1 VDKGAGLQRSA
12 GYDGM
17 CQRRRNICG
26 SDLCPG
32 SARCSGSADRSAY
45 VRPAGLGRWP
55 QLCDRMV
62 SSYHLRQDQAA
73 IGFVRD
79 LVSSGCPV
87 GVICHGPSTLVGAEV
102 AVRALARA
110 QALARAGGVVRALA
124 LARGR
129 GVVRALA
136 RARAR
141 GGVRVLVRVRLVRV
155 RVLVRVRAGTGVRAG
170 RG

>member
-1 VDKGAGLQRSA
+1 
-12 GYDGM
+12 
-17 CQRRRNICG
+17 
-26 SDLCPG
+26 
-32 SARCSGSADRSAY
+32 
-45 VRPAGLGRWP
+45 
-55 QLCDRMV
+55 MV

-79 LVSSGCPV
+79 LVSSGCPA

-110 QALARAGGVVRALA
+110 QALVRALA

-129 GVVRALA
+129 GGARALA
-136 RARAR
+136 LARAR
-141 GGVRVLVRVRLVRV
+141 GGVRVLVRVRLVRAW
-155 RVLVRVRAGTGVRAG
+155 VLVRVRAGTGVRGG